1 QSRVGLLDPSDVVRV
16 DVARLV
22 GRRDGLPEALADELQ
37 HAGVDLLS
45 LLVAHDE
52 EGRALDSQPR
62 AEHHAGTLGVVLVRP
77 HDLVD
82 PVPEAARLEMLRRLG
97 ALTAVG
103 AVPELLLHH
112 GDVHGPG
119 TYRPPGASGKRAQP
133 TPSGP
138 CVVVALA
145 HDRERGLVLGRRAA

>member
-1 QSRVGLLDPSDVVRV
+1 MLAVPLRPETQSRVGLLDPSDVVRV

-52 EGRALDSQPR
+52 EGRALDSQPG
-62 AEHHAGTLGVVLVRP
+62 AEHHAGTLGIVLVRP

-82 PVPEAARLEMLRRLG
+82 PVPEAARPEMLRSLG
-97 ALTAVG
+97 ALAAVG

-112 GDVHGPG
+112 GDVHGRDLTPARG
-119 TYRPPGASGKRAQP
+119 VRQARAADAVRPVRP
-133 TPSGP
+133 
-138 CVVVALA
+138 
-145 HDRERGLVLGRRAA
+145 RRARA